1 MDSTSL
7 RNLTDTEL
15 IQGCLRNERKSQE
28 LLYKRHFHAMMAM
41 CMKYTKDEDKALLI
55 LNDGFLKV
63 FQKLSSFRSEGS
75 LEGWIRRLIY
85 HSLADFYKKENSY
98 IRFIQ
103 FELPQ
108 EKQSLPMPGD
118 PLEFQDLISLL
129 DRIPERSSAV
139 FRLFAIEGYS
149 HEEISKMMQIST
161 GTSKWH
167 LSHARERLRALILNE
182 NHARTTS
189 L

>member
-1 MDSTSL
+1 
-7 RNLTDTEL
+7 
-15 IQGCLRNERKSQE
+15 
-28 LLYKRHFHAMMAM
+28 MMAM

-63 FQKLSSFRSEGS
+63 FQKLGSFRHEGS
-75 LEGWIRRLIY
+75 LEGWIRRLVY
-85 HSLADFYKKENSY
+85 HTLADFYKKENSY

-103 FELPQ
+103 FD
-108 EKQSLPMPGD
+108 MPD
-118 PLEFQDLISLL
+118 HLEVSTAPSDDLEFQDLIGLL
-129 DRIPERSSAV
+129 DRIPGRSAEV

-149 HEEISKMMQIST
+149 HDEIGTMMSISI

-167 LSHARERLRALILNE
+167 LSNAREKLRSILVNE
-182 NHARTTS
+182 NHARTNS